1 MNDIHRF
8 GIFSLRKTTNYKYYN
23 TSLASEI
30 MIKARWMVRSGSWY
44 EQEIISS
51 WYNVD
56 KILMACKKKGF
67 FLPLFRLKISRILF
81 NNIRLIPI

>member
-56 KILMACKKKGF
+56 KILMACKKKR
-67 FLPLFRLKISRILF
+67 LFPSFVSIK
-81 NNIRLIPI
+81 N